1 MRFAG
6 VMSTDRAQ
14 MRVYEPLTHRAED
27 GHEPCKAAAMA
38 STQHTTAKVL
48 VVDDDAIAR
57 ELLGHVLRAGGFQP
71 ILSSTGEHA
80 LLMLIRHRGDIDWL
94 FTKLKLPG
102 LVCGAIL
109 AEEFHLARP
118 KRPVILAFSP
128 DRAVP
133 HSRGEACVLA
143 SAAAPMKVLAL
154 LKKLRSAEAPRNAGS
169 SQSRSG
175 TASGST
181 RKITH
186 PGSRE
191 RSVGIGGRAATT
203 PGSSE
208 RAQLRPLAQ

>member
-1 MRFAG
+1 
-6 VMSTDRAQ
+6 MSTARAQ

-27 GHEPCKAAAMA
+27 GHEPCKAAAMG
-38 STQHTTAKVL
+38 STQYTTAKVL

-71 ILSSTGEHA
+71 ILSSTGEQA
-80 LLMLIRHRGDIDWL
+80 LLTLIRHRGDIDWL

-109 AEEFHLARP
+109 AEEFHRARP
-118 KRPVILAFSP
+118 KRPVIFAFSP

-133 HSRGEACVLA
+133 YSRGEACVLA

-154 LKKLRSAEAPRNAGS
+154 LKKLRSADAAGS
-169 SQSRSG
+169 PHSRSG
-175 TASGST
+175 TASGGTQKS
-181 RKITH
+181 KH
-186 PGSRE
+186 PASRE
-191 RSVGIGGRAATT
+191 RSVAIGGRPAVTT